1 MLTLTKHAYG
11 LQSVHAVNDNAH
23 SWLQTTAITA
33 HVKSNELGSTRAEFH
48 KPHGIPHPTFST
60 RITLSRKST
69 EFMLA
74 GFHLSISK
82 QRPQTYGWF
91 EHNTITTT
99 VGLYFGKLHRTQWNK
114 TEIKTTTKTH
124 KTRRGNGT
132 AATSTFN
139 STVSQLCEPQYIIMQ
154 LHDAAIRLKD
164 RLMPKLSQRFDQLM
178 FSKYV
183 AKTRVIWC
191 LLLITEILSTSV
203 SW

>member
-139 STVSQLCEPQYIIMQ
+139 STVSQLASCVSRSTSSCNCTM
-154 LHDAAIRLKD
+154 L
-164 RLMPKLSQRFDQLM
+164 LSGW
-178 FSKYV
+178 
-183 AKTRVIWC
+183 KTDSCRSYHSGLTIWC
-191 LLLITEILSTSV
+191 SQSTLPKRESFDAYC
-203 SW
+203 